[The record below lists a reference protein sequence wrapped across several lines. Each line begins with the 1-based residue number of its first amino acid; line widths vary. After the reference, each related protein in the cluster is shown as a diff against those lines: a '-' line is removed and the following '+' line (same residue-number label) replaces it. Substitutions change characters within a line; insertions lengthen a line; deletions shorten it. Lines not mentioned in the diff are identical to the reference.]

1 MHHTP
6 SNPNDPGNGRR
17 SGPGTGDRSLRML
30 PLTVWLCSDHSAQ
43 PDHANK
49 PSTVPAPRSATSRN
63 SEICARH
70 RQAVGREL
78 ARHLISLCTR
88 EGDVVAEA
96 FTASEATLVAATE
109 LDRRGLALVP
119 HFPLA
124 QHIGSRLRA
133 ALPEHRLR
141 QVAMR
146 PCRPDQMAR
155 GLADHLGEV
164 GLVLAAPPPYESGGG
179 IPKKRIDRDCPACR
193 AEVWM
198 LSSEQLG
205 VFLAAAWKVL
215 CPGGV
220 LALITTAR
228 HENNRLIDP
237 APRLIRQAQGLGFR
251 YAQHV
256 IALRVPIEG
265 DRLMVQAGPADLA
278 EIRQVGSRALPPAVC
293 VHADVCLLQ
302 KPQPQS
308 GGAR

>member
-1 MHHTP
+1 MHHAP
-6 SNPNDPGNGRR
+6 SNPNDPGD
-17 SGPGTGDRSLRML
+17 SHPKSTDTADRSRRML

-43 PDHANK
+43 ANDDK
-49 PSTVPAPRSATSRN
+49 PSTTRAPHRTSPHN
-63 SEICARH
+63 PQICARH
-70 RQAVGREL
+70 RQAVGHQL

-96 FTASEATLVAATE
+96 FTTSEATLVAATD
-109 LDRRGLALVP
+109 LNRRGLALVP

-133 ALPEHRLR
+133 TLPEDRLG

-164 GLVLAAPPPYESGGG
+164 GMVIAAPPPYETGGG
-179 IPKKRIDRDCPACR
+179 IPKRVVERSCPACR
-193 AEVWM
+193 ADLWM
-198 LSSEQLG
+198 LSHEQLG
-205 VFLAAAWKVL
+205 LFLTAAWKVL
-215 CPGGV
+215 RPGGV

-237 APRLIRQAQGLGFR
+237 APRLIRLAQGLGFR

-265 DRLMVQAGPADLA
+265 DSLVVQAGPADLA
-278 EIRQVGSRALPPAVC
+278 ELRNAGSRALPPAVS
-293 VHADVCLLQ
+293 VHADVCLLL
-302 KPQPQS
+302 KPQS